1 MQKFVLV
8 VPVFAA
14 LACSCRGGTPEST
27 ASKDPPTGTTV
38 AETRATPPPTPP
50 VPDAAVK
57 PDPCG
62 AAALGLGSAVALPLW
77 TPPPGCSPRGD
88 GTKILRSDDELT
100 PRLECTAGLN
110 HLVDFTKQALLS
122 VGHTLSPAGA
132 GMLAFDDGKV
142 VTLVSRQR
150 NPCPGDPMPM
160 PMNTTAWYLLPV
172 GAERTFA
179 DKICTLDSQCR

>member
-1 MQKFVLV
+1 MQQFILL

-14 LACSCRGGTPEST
+14 LASSCSGAAEST
-27 ASKDPPTGTTV
+27 ASKDPKAGTAV
-38 AETRATPPPTPP
+38 ADTTTRTPPPA
-50 VPDAAVK
+50 PDAAK

-62 AAALGLGSAVALPLW
+62 AAALGLGTAPKLELW
-77 TPPPGCSPRGD
+77 TPPPGCSPRGE
-88 GTKILRSDDELT
+88 GTTILHSDDELT

-110 HLVDFTKQALLS
+110 HLVDFTKQALLV

-132 GMLAFDDGKV
+132 GVLAFDDGKV

-150 NPCPGDPMPM
+150 SSCPGDPMPM
-160 PMNTTAWYLLPV
+160 PMNATAWFLLPA

-179 DKICTLDSQCR
+179 AKTCTLDPQCR